1 MRIWVD
7 ADALPGGAKEII
19 LRASQRLRIATVF
32 VANKNIQIGP
42 GALVSLV
49 RVGQGADVADAYIVD
64 ESAAGDLAVT
74 ADIPLAAALVAKGLA
89 VIDPRG
95 DEYSHDNVSDRLS
108 VRDLMT
114 SLREVGVATQGPPP
128 FDARAK
134 QKFAAGLDRLL
145 TRALR
150 AGG

>member
-7 ADALPGGAKEII
+7 ADALPGAAREII

-32 VANKNIQIGP
+32 VANKHLNVGV
-42 GALVSLV
+42 GALVTFV
-49 RVGQGADVADAYIVD
+49 RVGQGADVADKYIVD
-64 ESAAGDLAVT
+64 ASAAGDLAVT
-74 ADIPLAAALVAKGLA
+74 ADIPLAAALVARDVL
-89 VIDPRG
+89 VMDPRG
-95 DEYSHDNVSDRLS
+95 DEYSPDNVGDRLS

-134 QKFAAGLDRLL
+134 QRFAAGLDRLL
-145 TRALR
+145 TRGLR
-150 AGG
+150 R